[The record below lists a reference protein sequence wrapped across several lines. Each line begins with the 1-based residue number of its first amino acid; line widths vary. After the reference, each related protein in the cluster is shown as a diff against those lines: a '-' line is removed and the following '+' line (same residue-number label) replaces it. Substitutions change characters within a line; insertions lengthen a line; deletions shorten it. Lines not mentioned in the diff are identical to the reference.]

1 MLEQQPAELEATTFK
16 RLNQQ
21 VREYIDRVQP
31 PDSLVLVLTAVIIGV
46 GTGLGAVVFVWALDQ
61 VGAFVGWLEGQVGE
75 ILGLLLAMGIA
86 GLLVGYVVERWARE
100 AKGHGVPEVMEAIA
114 LRNGR
119 IRPRVASLKVL
130 ASSLT
135 IGTGGSAGREGPI
148 VQVGSAL
155 GSTVGQI
162 LHFSADRVRTLVA
175 CGAAAGIAAT
185 FNAPIAGSIFAL
197 EVILGRFTVRYFGA
211 VVISSVS
218 ASIIGRIFLSD
229 KPAFDVPAYPFQ
241 PSELPLYTLLGILA
255 ALVAVLFIRSLYWF
269 ENLFDEWSWH
279 PAYKAAVGMLL
290 TAVVGLLLPGR
301 EVLGP
306 GLHFIGE
313 AIAEDIG
320 LSVGLMFVLLILKL
334 LTTCFTLGSGNSG
347 GVFAPGLFMGALVGG
362 MVGTVAHG
370 LWPELAR
377 NPGAYAIVG
386 MAAVFS
392 AAARAPITAVL
403 IVFEMSNDYQLIL
416 PLMLASVL
424 STLLAEHL
432 FSESIYTLKL
442 KLKGITL
449 QRGRDL
455 DLLQSIK
462 VSEVM
467 KKDPYLV
474 QEDMPVTQLGRFLY
488 ETHSH
493 SFAVVDHDL
502 KLIGM
507 VSLSDYEKVAD
518 AANLDQLQ
526 VKDIATTGTILVAY
540 DDEPLS
546 DVIQRLAV
554 RSVHKLP
561 VVLRDQ
567 PNKVVGSIRRDDV
580 VRAYNIA
587 LTRKNLDVDK
597 MELRKVGQMELLEVE
612 LPANSRAV
620 GQSVAHLARDLPH
633 DCVIVFIRRNGSV
646 LIPHGDTVLQPGD
659 EVHAF
664 LRESDEAQLR
674 DCLLKQVEAV

>member
-1 MLEQQPAELEATTFK
+1 M
-16 RLNQQ
+16 
-21 VREYIDRVQP
+21 VD
-31 PDSLVLVLTAVIIGV
+31 
-46 GTGLGAVVFVWALDQ
+46 
-61 VGAFVGWLEGQVGE
+61 
-75 ILGLLLAMGIA
+75 
-86 GLLVGYVVERWARE
+86 RWAKE

-119 IRPRVASLKVL
+119 IRPRVAALKVL

-155 GSTVGQI
+155 GSTLGQ
-162 LHFSADRVRTLVA
+162 LFHFSAERVKTLVA

-218 ASIIGRIFLSD
+218 ASIIARIYLSD

-241 PSELPLYTLLGILA
+241 PSELPLYALLGVLA
-255 ALVAVLFIRSLYWF
+255 ALVAVLFIRLLYWF

-279 PAYKAAVGMLL
+279 PALKGAIGMLL
-290 TAVVGLLLPGR
+290 TAAVALTLPGR
-301 EVLGP
+301 EILGP
-306 GLHFIGE
+306 GLHFFGE
-313 AIAEDIG
+313 TIAEDIS
-320 LSVGLMFVLLILKL
+320 LSVGLMLALLLLKL
-334 LTTCFTLGSGNSG
+334 LATCFTLGSGNSG

-362 MVGTVAHG
+362 ILGTIAHG
-370 LWPELAR
+370 LWPDLAR

-392 AAARAPITAVL
+392 SAARAPITAVL

-416 PLMLASVL
+416 PLMLATVL
-424 STLLAEHL
+424 STLLAEHV
-432 FSESIYTLKL
+432 FAESIYTLKL

-462 VSEVM
+462 VGEVM

-474 QEDMPVTQLGRFLY
+474 QEDMPVEQLGRFLHKTH
-488 ETHSH
+488 THS
-493 SFAVVDHDL
+493 FPVVDDDL
-502 KLIGM
+502 KLLGM
-507 VSLSDYEKVAD
+507 VSLSDYERAV
-518 AANLDQLQ
+518 NLSNPAELH
-526 VKDIATTGTILVAY
+526 VKDIATKGPILVAY

-554 RSVHKLP
+554 RSIHKLP
-561 VVLRDQ
+561 VVTREQ
-567 PNKVVGSIRRDDV
+567 PDKVIGTIRRDDV
-580 VRAYNIA
+580 VRAYNLA
-587 LTRKNLDVDK
+587 LTRKNFDVDR
-597 MELRKVGQMELLEVE
+597 MELSRVGQMEMLEIE
-612 LPANSRAV
+612 LPDTSRAI
-620 GQSVAHLARDLPH
+620 GQSLAKLGRELPH

-664 LRESDEAQLR
+664 LRESDKEQLR
-674 DCLLKQVEAV
+674 SCLLDQVESI

>member
-1 MLEQQPAELEATTFK
+1 
-16 RLNQQ
+16 
-21 VREYIDRVQP
+21 
-31 PDSLVLVLTAVIIGV
+31 
-46 GTGLGAVVFVWALDQ
+46 
-61 VGAFVGWLEGQVGE
+61 
-75 ILGLLLAMGIA
+75 
-86 GLLVGYVVERWARE
+86 
-100 AKGHGVPEVMEAIA
+100 MEAVA

-119 IRPRVASLKVL
+119 IRPRVAALKVL
-130 ASSLT
+130 ASSIT
-135 IGTGGSAGREGPI
+135 IGAGGSAGREGPI

-155 GSTVGQI
+155 GSTIGQL
-162 LHFSADRVRTLVA
+162 LHFSAERVRTLVA

-218 ASIIGRIFLSD
+218 ASIIGRIYLSD
-229 KPAFDVPAYPFQ
+229 KPAFIVPAYPFQ
-241 PSELPLYTLLGILA
+241 PAELPLYTLLGILA
-255 ALVAVLFIRSLYWF
+255 AVVAVLFVRQLYWF
-269 ENLFDEWSWH
+269 EHLFDEWAWH
-279 PAYKAAVGMLL
+279 PAIKAAIGMVL
-290 TAVVGLLLPGR
+290 TAVVALILPGR

-313 AIAEDIG
+313 AIAEDVN
-320 LSVGLMFVLLILKL
+320 LSLGLMVALLLLKL
-334 LTTCFTLGSGNSG
+334 LATCLTLGSGNSG

-362 MVGTVAHG
+362 ILGTVSHS
-370 LWPELAR
+370 LWPELVR

-392 AAARAPITAVL
+392 GAARAPITAVL

-416 PLMLASVL
+416 PLMLATVL
-424 STLLAEHL
+424 ATLLAEHL

-462 VSEVM
+462 VAEVM

-474 QEDMPVTQLGRFLY
+474 QEDMPLEQLGRFLY
-488 ETHSH
+488 KTHTHS
-493 SFAVVDHDL
+493 FPVVDEEL
-502 KLIGM
+502 NLLGM
-507 VSLSDYEKVAD
+507 VSLSDYERAVDLSNYVA
-518 AANLDQLQ
+518 LQ
-526 VKDIATTGTILVAY
+526 VKDIATKGPILVAY

-561 VVLRDQ
+561 VVTRDQ
-567 PNKVVGSIRRDDV
+567 PNKVVGAIRRDDV
-580 VRAYNIA
+580 VRAYNLA
-587 LTRKNLDVDK
+587 LTRKNLDVEQ
-597 MELRKVGQMELLEVE
+597 MELRKVGQMELLEIE
-612 LPANSRAV
+612 LPDTSRAV
-620 GQSVAHLARDLPH
+620 GQSLARLGQELPH
-633 DCVIVFIRRNGSV
+633 DCVIVFIRRNGSI
-646 LIPHGDTVLQPGD
+646 LIPHGDTVLYPGD
-659 EVHAF
+659 EIHAF

-674 DCLLKQVEAV
+674 NCLLDEPVQSGEGELPA